1 MKTTIKNYIVVA
13 LMLGTLLGYANE
25 SNTSFKSIDGKRV
38 KVEFKAVKKGN
49 TLTIKQRNGVIL
61 YSSEIKNTGTFSK
74 IFDLSAL
81 TSGNYIAEL
90 EKDFEIIEK
99 SFKVENG
106 TVIFTSDDE
115 TEFKPVIR
123 TQNELV
129 LISKIS
135 FNHKPVE
142 VTIYYEDDVIY
153 SETIVETKEIL
164 NRVYKVSKEQKG
176 TYRVVV
182 NTNKKSYT
190 QDFKI

>member
-38 KVEFKAVKKGN
+38 KVEFNAVKKGN

-61 YSSEIKNTGTFSK
+61 YSSEIKNAGTFSK

-90 EKDFEIIEK
+90 EKDFEIIKK

-135 FNHKPVE
+135 FSHKPVE
-142 VTIYYEDDVIY
+142 VTIYYKDDVIY
-153 SETIVETKEIL
+153 SETIVDTKEIL
-164 NRVYKVSKEQKG
+164 NRVYKVSNEQKG